1 MKQMLLD
8 LSPTPRQ
15 SFDNFVVGQNIEVVH
30 TLKQVISNNLP
41 IQFIYLWGN
50 EGSGKSHLAHIASDH
65 EFVIHDD
72 VHLLD
77 EPGQIELF
85 NMYNRCKDSKK
96 NMLVTGL
103 YSPLQMKLRDDLAT
117 RLAWGVTYEVISLS
131 DEEKKLALLKHA
143 DERGMKLGM
152 DIIDYCLKYLK
163 RDMPNLFSILEAL
176 DKWSLTYK
184 RPITLPLLKEIILAN
199 KI

>member
-1 MKQMLLD
+1 MKQMLLA
-8 LSPTPRQ
+8 LSPTPKQ
-15 SFDNFVVGQNIEVVH
+15 SFENFVVGQNIEAVH
-30 TLKQVISNNLP
+30 TLKQIISHQLP

-65 EFVIHDD
+65 GFVIHDD

-77 EPGQIELF
+77 EAGQIELF
-85 NMYNRCKDSKK
+85 NTYNRCKDSKH
-96 NMLVTGL
+96 
-103 YSPLQMKLRDDLAT
+103 SPLQMKLREDLAT
-117 RLAWGVTYEVISLS
+117 RLAWGVTYEVIGLS

-176 DKWSLTYK
+176 DQWSLTYK
-184 RPITLPLLKEIILAN
+184 RPITLPLLKEIIEAN

>member
-8 LSPTPRQ
+8 LSPTPKQ

-30 TLKQVISNNLP
+30 TLKEIISDKLP
-41 IQFIYLWGN
+41 IQFVYLWGN
-50 EGSGKSHLAHIASDH
+50 EGSGKSHLAYIASDH
-65 EFVIHDD
+65 GFLIHDD

-85 NMYNRCKDSKK
+85 NTYNRCKDSRQ

-143 DERGMKLGM
+143 DERGMKLSP

-163 RDMPNLFSILEAL
+163 RDMPNLFAILRSEEHTSEL
-176 DKWSLTYK
+176 QSH
-184 RPITLPLLKEIILAN
+184 
-199 KI
+199 

>member
-30 TLKQVISNNLP
+30 TLKQIISNNLP

-117 RLAWGVTYEVISLS
+117 RLAWGVTYEVIGLS

>member
-85 NMYNRCKDSKK
+85 NTYNRCKDSKK

-103 YSPLQMKLRDDLAT
+103 YSPLQMKLRHDLAT
-117 RLAWGVTYEVISLS
+117 RLAWGVTYEVIGLS

>member
-30 TLKQVISNNLP
+30 TLKQIISNNLP
-41 IQFIYLWGN
+41 IQSIYLWGN

-117 RLAWGVTYEVISLS
+117 RLAWGVTYEVIGLS

>member
-1 MKQMLLD
+1 MKQMLLA
-8 LSPTPRQ
+8 LSPAPKQ
-15 SFDNFVVGQNIEVVH
+15 SFENFVVGQNIEAVH
-30 TLKQVISNNLP
+30 TLKQIISNELP

-65 EFVIHDD
+65 GFIIHDD

-77 EPGQIELF
+77 EPGQIKLF
-85 NMYNRCKDSKK
+85 NTYNSCKESKQ

-103 YSPLQMKLRDDLAT
+103 YSPLQMKLRSDLAT
-117 RLAWGVTYEVISLS
+117 RLAWGVTYEVIGLS

-143 DERGMKLGM
+143 DERGMKLSM

-163 RDMPNLFSILEAL
+163 RDMPNLFSILEDL

-184 RPITLPLLKEIILAN
+184 RPITLPLLKEIIESN

>member
-1 MKQMLLD
+1 MKQMLLA
-8 LSPTPRQ
+8 LSPPPKQ
-15 SFDNFVVGQNIEVVH
+15 SFENFVVGQNIEVVH
-30 TLKQVISNNLP
+30 TLKEVISNKLP

-50 EGSGKSHLAHIASDH
+50 EGAGKSHLAHIASDNG
-65 EFVIHDD
+65 FIIHDD

-85 NMYNRCKDSKK
+85 NTYNRCKDSKQ

-117 RLAWGVTYEVISLS
+117 RLAWGITYEVISLT
-131 DEEKKLALLKHA
+131 DEEKKIALLKHA
-143 DERGMKLGM
+143 DERGIKLSM
-152 DIIDYCLKYLK
+152 DIIDYCLRYLK
-163 RDMPNLFSILEAL
+163 RDMLNLFYILEAL

-184 RPITLPLLKEIILAN
+184 KPITLPLLKEIIVAN

>member
-30 TLKQVISNNLP
+30 TLKQIISNNLP

-143 DERGMKLGM
+143 DERGMKLSM

>member
-1 MKQMLLD
+1 MLPSITKNKVLG
-8 LSPTPRQ
+8 LI
-15 SFDNFVVGQNIEVVH
+15 DNFVVGQNIEVVH
-30 TLKQVISNNLP
+30 TLKEIISDKLP
-41 IQFIYLWGN
+41 IQFVYLWGN

-65 EFVIHDD
+65 GFLIHDD

-85 NMYNRCKDSKK
+85 NTYNRCKDSKQ

-131 DEEKKLALLKHA
+131 DEEKKVALLKHA
-143 DERGMKLGM
+143 DERGMKLSP

-184 RPITLPLLKEIILAN
+184 RPITLPLLKEIILTN

>member
-30 TLKQVISNNLP
+30 TLKQIISNNLP

-117 RLAWGVTYEVISLS
+117 RLAWGVTYEVIGLS

-143 DERGMKLGM
+143 DERGMKLSM

>member
-30 TLKQVISNNLP
+30 TLKEIISDKLP
-41 IQFIYLWGN
+41 IQFVYLWGN

-65 EFVIHDD
+65 GFLIHDD

-85 NMYNRCKDSKK
+85 NTYNRCKDSRQ

-103 YSPLQMKLRDDLAT
+103 YSPLQMKLRDDLAD
-117 RLAWGVTYEVISLS
+117 RFGRSNCYWIDWSEYKDANECLAKEGINGILKKIGESWVAELKTNCVING
-131 DEEKKLALLKHA
+131 KKLFEESFHGKS
-143 DERGMKLGM
+143 LG
-152 DIIDYCLKYLK
+152 CGK
-163 RDMPNLFSILEAL
+163 RNQQ
-176 DKWSLTYK
+176 
-184 RPITLPLLKEIILAN
+184 
-199 KI
+199 

>member
-1 MKQMLLD
+1 MKQMLLA
-8 LSPTPRQ
+8 LSPSPRQ
-15 SFDNFVVGQNIEVVH
+15 SFENFIVGQNIEVVN
-30 TLKQVISNNLP
+30 TLKQIISHQLP
-41 IQFIYLWGN
+41 IQFLYLWGN

-65 EFVIHDD
+65 GFVIHDD

-77 EPGQIELF
+77 EAGQIELF
-85 NMYNRCKDSKK
+85 NTYNLCKDSKQ

-103 YSPLQMKLRDDLAT
+103 HSPLQMKLREDLAT
-117 RLAWGVTYEVISLS
+117 RLAWGVTYEVIGLS

-176 DKWSLTYK
+176 DQWSLTYK
-184 RPITLPLLKEIILAN
+184 RPITLPLLKEIIEAN

>member
-1 MKQMLLD
+1 MKQMLLA
-8 LSPTPRQ
+8 LSPTPKQ
-15 SFDNFVVGQNIEVVH
+15 SFENFVVGQNIEVVH
-30 TLKQVISNNLP
+30 TLKQIISNKLP

-50 EGSGKSHLAHIASDH
+50 EGSGKSHLAHNASDH
-65 EFVIHDD
+65 GFIIHDD

-77 EPGQIELF
+77 ELGQIELF
-85 NMYNRCKDSKK
+85 NTYNRCKESNQ

-117 RLAWGVTYEVISLS
+117 RLAWGVTYEVIGLS

-143 DERGMKLGM
+143 DERGMNLNM

-184 RPITLPLLKEIILAN
+184 RPITLPLLKEIIEAN
-199 KI
+199 KM